1 MNEAYVFHCS
11 QSKQQKCLLNML
23 VSAVSSEFIIMKNKI
38 VPDTNI
44 LLYNI
49 KTSGGVVYVCPCCS
63 LLFFVS
69 PLFRVLARSSLSLSL
84 SFSIVC
90 THCLV
95 FYSSRHP
102 LAAHMCACVLIF
114 DPWFD
119 RIIFW
124 FSTSNKTN
132 VTSIKSSWWTSC
144 QSTIEIHSFI

>member
-84 SFSIVC
+84 SLFLDCLYSLSGFLFLSPPPRRTHVC
-90 THCLV
+90 V
-95 FYSSRHP
+95 
-102 LAAHMCACVLIF
+102 CVDL
-114 DPWFD
+114 
-119 RIIFW
+119 
-124 FSTSNKTN
+124 
-132 VTSIKSSWWTSC
+132 
-144 QSTIEIHSFI
+144 

>member
-84 SFSIVC
+84 SLSRLFVLTVWFSI
-90 THCLV
+90 
-95 FYSSRHP
+95 P
-102 LAAHMCACVLIF
+102 LATPSPHTCV
-114 DPWFD
+114 
-119 RIIFW
+119 R
-124 FSTSNKTN
+124 
-132 VTSIKSSWWTSC
+132 VC
-144 QSTIEIHSFI
+144 